1 MSALPIKRLGSS
13 SVVIATCVVALLH
26 FGREVL
32 EPIALAAI
40 LSLVVAPLIHSL
52 GRFGLGRVS
61 ATLVSV
67 GIACGCAV
75 GVSVILASQ
84 LVAVSSDLPHYRAA
98 VRSKLVTVR
107 ELTERPFARIEAEM
121 GAVAPLA
128 APPGAPVA
136 AKGST
141 TAASTGQPIP
151 VEIHAPRLM
160 TRDTLARLASA
171 AWGSIGEAGA
181 VLVLLVFILLEHESL
196 RDRLIR
202 LAGQSELSRTVKTL
216 ADAARGVSRF
226 FFSQFLVNLTF
237 GAIIGC
243 ALWAIGMPHAALWA
257 SLSALLRFV
266 PYLGPLAAGSVIA
279 LFASAIDP
287 GWTFG
292 LSCIALFA
300 TVELVVA
307 NVVEPKVYGH
317 SAGLSPLAVI
327 VSALFWGALWGPVGL
342 LISTPLTLCLVVAG
356 RHVRALEPV
365 TILLGQ
371 ATNVSAAQRF
381 YQRLLSGE
389 TNVIIQD
396 ARAYLRR
403 SSFARYCD
411 QILLPGLALAAAEQ
425 RAGAVDATQQNAMRA
440 IIVEMANTL
449 ATMVYG
455 PARPRRSRKVSLL
468 DANVGAHLRQLREAR
483 LGRWQGP
490 LDVPSRSVVVCAGLG
505 TERDDVLNELLV
517 LALRE
522 AEIDARS
529 VSVATPQERPEHDK
543 AELVYAVF
551 VTYPPA
557 AALGDWLAA
566 VAELR
571 EGLPNALLMTIGM
584 SFGEPLADQS
594 IVGKHVDMVLR
605 SHEEG
610 VAFIEPHR
618 LAQSM
623 RPRGQQPVP
632 QAA

>member
-1 MSALPIKRLGSS
+1 MSALPIKHLSASS
-13 SVVIATCVVALLH
+13 IVAASCALALLH
-26 FGREVL
+26 FGRDVL
-32 EPIALAAI
+32 EPLALAAI
-40 LSLVVAPLIHSL
+40 LSLVVAPLIHGL

-61 ATLVSV
+61 ATFVSV
-67 GIACGCAV
+67 VLVGACAV

-84 LVAVSSDLPHYRAA
+84 LVAVSSELPHYRAA
-98 VRSKLVTVR
+98 VRSKAEKIR
-107 ELTERPFARIEAEM
+107 ELTERPFAQMEAEL
-121 GAVAPLA
+121 GALAPQA
-128 APPGAPVA
+128 TPPGAPPNL
-136 AKGST
+136 AK
-141 TAASTGQPIP
+141 PIP
-151 VEIHAPRLM
+151 VEIHAARLT
-160 TRDTLARLASA
+160 TRDTLAHLASL
-171 AWGSIGEAGA
+171 AWGPLGEAG
-181 VLVLLVFILLEHESL
+181 VVSVLLVFILLEHESL
-196 RDRLIR
+196 RDRLVR
-202 LAGQSELSRTVKTL
+202 LAGQSEVSRTVKTL
-216 ADAARGVSRF
+216 ADAAHGVSHF
-226 FFSQFLVNLTF
+226 FFSQALVNISF

-243 ALWAIGMPHAALWA
+243 ALWAVGVPHAALWG

-266 PYLGPLAAGSVIA
+266 PYLGALAAGTLIA
-279 LFASAIDP
+279 LFAAAVDP
-287 GWTFG
+287 GWT
-292 LSCIALFA
+292 LALTCIALFVA
-300 TVELVVA
+300 LELVVA
-307 NVVEPKVYGH
+307 NIIEPKVYGH

-365 TILLGQ
+365 TILLGE

-389 TNVIIQD
+389 TTAIIQD
-396 ARAYLRR
+396 TRAYLRR

-425 RAGAVDATQQNAMRA
+425 RAGEVNETQQAAMRT

-455 PARPRRSRKVSLL
+455 PARRRSSRKVSLL
-468 DANVGAHLRQLREAR
+468 NANLGAHLRQLREGR

-505 TERDDVLNELLV
+505 SERDDVLNELLV

-529 VSVATPQERPEHDK
+529 VSVATPEQRPEHDK
-543 AELVYAVF
+543 AELVFAVF

-557 AALGDWLAA
+557 TALDAWLAA
-566 VAELR
+566 VSELR

-584 SFGEPLADQS
+584 SFGEPLADQA

-610 VAFIEPHR
+610 IAFIEPHR
-618 LAQSM
+618 VAQSI
-623 RPRGQQPVP
+623 RPRGQQLVP
-632 QAA
+632 QAG